1 MQNGMRS
8 HRVVSLPPRP
18 TLHSSMPTLRTV
30 TLGCKVNQYETEYV
44 REGLLRLGYEEAG
57 KGVPADLCVVNTC
70 TVPADGDLKS
80 RKLIRQLAR
89 QNPGTKIIVMGC
101 YATRA
106 PDEIRQLPNVTH
118 VVTDKRQLPE
128 LLAMFGLVDIPSG
141 ISSFG
146 HRHRAFVKVQD
157 GCPMHCSYCIIPS
170 VRPILASRPV
180 NDVLE
185 EVQRLVDHG
194 HREIV
199 LTGIHLGL
207 YGIGLPQ
214 PDLAVDQP
222 LVQPKCATPSGDRIT
237 TYTNG
242 GTQDLAT
249 APFTFHLQRHKNTP
263 TLADLLR
270 RVVALSGAFRVRLS
284 SLEAAEI
291 TPELLAVMAEHPAR
305 VCAHLH
311 ISVQSGSD
319 RILARMRRRSGI
331 AEVQECCQMIRKAL
345 EEPALTTDII
355 VGFPGE
361 SDEDFRQSCQVV
373 ERLGFSKVH
382 VFRFSPREGT
392 LAAEMPDQVPEPI
405 KRDRAN
411 ALIKLAERCRRN
423 YFRRLT
429 GRELQVL
436 VESPLKT
443 PLGRLVGTS
452 DRYTPV
458 ELAAHGVSPGQLVRV
473 VAGSVAEGR
482 IQATVIAS

>member
-1 MQNGMRS
+1 
-8 HRVVSLPPRP
+8 
-18 TLHSSMPTLRTV
+18 MPTLRTV

-44 REGLLRLGYEEAG
+44 REGLFRLGYEEAR
-57 KGVPADLCVVNTC
+57 KGEPADLCVVNTC
-70 TVPADGDLKS
+70 TVTADGDLKS

-89 QNPGTKIIVMGC
+89 QNPGTKIVVMGC
-101 YATRA
+101 YASRA
-106 PDEIRQLPNVTH
+106 PDEVRQLPAVAH
-118 VVTDKRQLPE
+118 VVTDKRQLPQ
-128 LLAMFGLVDIPSG
+128 LLARFGLVDIPSG
-141 ISSFG
+141 ICTFG

-170 VRPILASRPV
+170 VRPVLTSRPV

-185 EVQRLVDHG
+185 EVRRLVDHG

-207 YGIGLPQ
+207 YGIGLQ
-214 PDLAVDQP
+214 QTGLALGQP
-222 LVQPKCATPSGDRIT
+222 LVQIEETHPTREVYFPHE
-237 TYTNG
+237 NG
-242 GTQDLAT
+242 VLHDLASLPL
-249 APFTFHLQRHKNTP
+249 ALRLQRPEDAP
-263 TLADLLR
+263 TLAELLR
-270 RVVALSGAFRVRLS
+270 QVVALSGTFRVRLS

-291 TPELLAVMAEHPAR
+291 TPELVAVMAEHPER

-311 ISVQSGSD
+311 ISLQSGSD

-331 AEVQECCQMIRKAL
+331 AEVQECCQMIRESL

-361 SDEDFRQSCQVV
+361 SDEDFHQSCQAV
-373 ERLGFSKVH
+373 ERLGISKVH

-392 LAAEMPDQVPEPI
+392 PAAEMPDQVPEPV
-405 KRDRAN
+405 KHDRAN
-411 ALIKLAERCRRN
+411 ALIGLAERCRRD

-436 VESPLKT
+436 VESPLKMS
-443 PLGRLVGTS
+443 PGRLVGTS

-458 ELAAHGVSPGQLVRV
+458 ELAANGVSLGQLVRV
-473 VAGSVAEGR
+473 VAGPVAQGR
-482 IQATVIAS
+482 IQAMAVAF